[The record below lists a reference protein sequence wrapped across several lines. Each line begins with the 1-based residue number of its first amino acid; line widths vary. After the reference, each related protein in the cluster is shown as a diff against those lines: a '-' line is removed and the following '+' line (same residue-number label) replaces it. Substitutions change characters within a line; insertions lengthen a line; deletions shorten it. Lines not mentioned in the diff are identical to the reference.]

1 METSVEQVNISPFLD
16 GVRRGI
22 PIAIGYCPIAL
33 SIWVA
38 CKNNWSYFYRN
49 DTNEFNSFCRCL
61 LNIYP
66 LNLIA
71 LGTGAMEIII
81 TTFIV
86 NIRHFLMSTVINE
99 KAEEDRMINKLVYA
113 FGITDE
119 TFSVAATKEG
129 RLTTGFIV
137 GVNLIGYLSWSI
149 NSGLGFMIGAALPQV
164 LQESMAIALYA
175 MFIGLLV
182 PSLKQSWKVAFLAG
196 LSASLNSVFVLTN
209 TLSTGWSIVTAT
221 LLSSVITELVVKV
234 KGKGE
239 GANE

>member
-1 METSVEQVNISPFLD
+1 M
-16 GVRRGI
+16 
-22 PIAIGYCPIAL
+22 
-33 SIWVA
+33 
-38 CKNNWSYFYRN
+38 
-49 DTNEFNSFCRCL
+49 
-61 LNIYP
+61 
-66 LNLIA
+66 
-71 LGTGAMEIII
+71 
-81 TTFIV
+81 
-86 NIRHFLMSTVINE
+86 
-99 KAEEDRMINKLVYA
+99 

>member
-33 SIWVA
+33 T
-38 CKNNWSYFYRN
+38 FG
-49 DTNEFNSFCRCL
+49 L
-61 LNIYP
+61 LAKTTGLTFTETILMSLIVFAGAAQYIS

-234 KGKGE
+234 KGRKRRGCK
-239 GANE
+239 